1 MNKLTL
7 SYSWLPL
14 KTPIQRHIEA
24 IRVARDIM
32 HPKIGIVHAISLAGF
47 AVDGEM

>member
-1 MNKLTL
+1 MKLRIC
-7 SYSWLPL
+7 YSHLPV

-32 HPKIGIVHAISLAGF
+32 HPTIGMVQAISLAGF
-47 AVDGEM
+47 AVDGEI